1 MADPTVP
8 WGIPLFDDNTPF
20 APIQA
25 PFNAQSEALDDA
37 LSDGAFAP
45 YTTKALLDAAPGTRV
60 GQHATVYAD
69 GSDAN
74 NGDYS
79 WNGAEWILSV
89 SVASVHRATGNASG
103 LGASMSVAAQLSLPA
118 GTWRIWGRGGFN
130 WSTSTPQKYTLQI
143 NNATAGTA
151 IDTAANGPWGN
162 SGDFPAAVE
171 DTVALSA
178 QSTITLQAKASAS
191 SGTQLFYDGKLFAT
205 RVVLV

>member
-25 PFNAQSEALDDA
+25 PFNSQSAALNDA
-37 LSDGAFAP
+37 LGAGAFMP
-45 YTTKALLDAAPGTRV
+45 YATLALLKAAPGTRV
-60 GQHATVYAD
+60 NQHATVYAD
-69 GSDAN
+69 GNSAN
-74 NGDYS
+74 NGDYI

-89 SVASVHRATGNASG
+89 PSVHRATGNISN
-103 LGASMSVAAQLSLPA
+103 LGPSMLVAATLTLPA

-130 WSTSTPQKYTLQI
+130 WSTSSPQKYTVQI
-143 NNATAGTA
+143 NNATANAA
-151 IDTAANGPWGN
+151 IDTAAHGPWGN
-162 SGDFPAAVE
+162 GGDFPVAVE
-171 DTVALSA
+171 DTVTLSV

-205 RVVLV
+205 RAVLV